1 VYLGACAIPS
11 GGLFRPARFR
21 DIHVYRHYGDAL
33 LAGHVPYRDFPVEYP
48 PGAVPLFALPS
59 LLPGGAYD
67 QAFKALMALCG
78 LAAIFAVTYTLI
90 GLGASSRRVQL
101 SALFLA
107 VSPVALGPV
116 SLNTYDLW
124 PAALSALAL
133 AALAARR
140 PSPALALLGVA
151 FAAKLYPLV
160 LAGPAL
166 LYVWRA
172 RGRVLGPAAAFVA
185 AAAVFFVPFAALGAD
200 GLGHSLRLQLG
211 RGLHA
216 ESLGASLVLAG
227 QKLGLWSAQIVV
239 HPLPPVSR
247 DVSASGAHA
256 VAIAAAAAAAAAA
269 LLVWLVFPRGRA
281 DLERLV
287 TAFAAAATGFLAFG
301 KVFSPQ
307 YAEWLIPLV
316 PLVASVESGTLLLA
330 ALVLAQTWYFHYPRL
345 WAIGWPVWPL
355 LVRNLLLV
363 ALYALLANRLKTRI
377 PSSSKTSFQL
387 GFRRRLTR
395 SFAEGSG
402 EIRSR

>member
-1 VYLGACAIPS
+1 
-11 GGLFRPARFR
+11 
-21 DIHVYRHYGDAL
+21 
-33 LAGHVPYRDFPVEYP
+33 VPYRDFLVEYP

-67 QAFKALMALCG
+67 QAFKALMAICG
-78 LAAIFAVTYTLI
+78 LAAIFAVTCTLLR
-90 GLGASSRRVQL
+90 LGASTRRVGL
-101 SALFLA
+101 SVLFLA
-107 VSPVALGPV
+107 ISPAALGPV

-124 PAALSALAL
+124 PASLSALAL
-133 AALAARR
+133 AALAVRR
-140 PSPALALLGVA
+140 PRLALALLGAA

-166 LYVWRA
+166 WYVRRTGA
-172 RGRVLGPAAAFVA
+172 RVLGAAAAFVA

-227 QKLGLWSAQIVV
+227 QKLGLWAARIVV

-247 DVSASGAHA
+247 DVSSSGAHA
-256 VAIAAAAAAAAAA
+256 VAIASAAAAAAAA
-269 LLVWLVFPRGRA
+269 LLVWLLFGRGRA

-316 PLVASVESGTLLLA
+316 PLVASVESGALLLA
-330 ALVLAQTWYFHYPRL
+330 ALVLAHAWYFHYPRL

-363 ALYALLANRLKTRI
+363 ALYALLATRLKTRT

-395 SFAEGSG
+395 SVAEGSG

>member
-1 VYLGACAIPS
+1 M
-11 GGLFRPARFR
+11 
-21 DIHVYRHYGDAL
+21 
-33 LAGHVPYRDFPVEYP
+33 PYRDFLVEYP

-59 LLPGGAYD
+59 LLPGAAYD

-78 LAAIFAVTYTLI
+78 LGAIFAVAFTLLS
-90 GLGASSRRVQL
+90 LGSSTLRLALAV
-101 SALFLA
+101 LFLA

-140 PSPALALLGVA
+140 PRLALALLGVA

-160 LAGPAL
+160 VVGPAL
-166 LYVWRA
+166 WYVWRT
-172 RGRVLGPAAAFVA
+172 RGRVLEAAAAFTA

-227 QKLGLWSAQIVV
+227 EKLGLWGARIVV
-239 HPLPPVSR
+239 HPTPPVSR
-247 DVSASGAHA
+247 DLVGSSAHA
-256 VAIAAAAAAAAAA
+256 IAVASSVVAA
-269 LLVWLVFPRGRA
+269 LAALAVWLLFARGRS
-281 DLERLV
+281 DLQRLV
-287 TAFAAAATGFLAFG
+287 TAFAAAATGFLVFG

-316 PLVASVESGTLLLA
+316 PLVASLESGVLLLA
-330 ALVLAQTWYFHYPRL
+330 ALVLAHAWYFHYPRL
-345 WAIGWPVWPL
+345 WALGWPVWPL

-363 ALYALLANRLKTRI
+363 ALYVLLVIRLKTRT
-377 PSSSKTSFQL
+377 PSSSNTSFQSGL
-387 GFRRRLTR
+387 RRRLTR